1 MTPSQHPPPVTWHTG
16 ASDMAHKTQKSAVKK
31 RDTPLR
37 HVPLI
42 SHKYFIWIQ
51 WSCQLFI
58 SISTSASSIE
68 LCTYPWFL
76 YHINVNFFQ
85 LIVFYLFSST
95 LSWVIFFC
103 ILWSISF
110 FVCLLQTFQYLF
122 LAYSLFYFIYLFV
135 LRQVILCIKI
145 FFICFPH
152 RACVV

>member
-1 MTPSQHPPPVTWHTG
+1 
-16 ASDMAHKTQKSAVKK
+16 MAHKTQKSAVKK

-37 HVPLI
+37 HIPLI

-51 WSCQLFI
+51 WSYQLFI
-58 SISTSASSIE
+58 SVSTSASSIE

-95 LSWVIFFC
+95 LSWINFFC
-103 ILWSISF
+103 ILWGISF

-122 LAYSLFYFIYLFV
+122 LAYSLFYFIYLFICLFCVRWSSVSRYFLSVFLTVPV
-135 LRQVILCIKI
+135 LFNVLFDTFKI
-145 FFICFPH
+145 NNFFS
-152 RACVV
+152 